1 MSGTAQGAALDRVF
15 RGGTLGADR
24 VGPIRFMPTSSR
36 FLFRFLAVALLPFAA
51 VQPLRAQ
58 NDPASRRAAIEAIY
72 PLMIQALETKNYG
85 RARNICEQAIAWEP
99 QHPLHHYNLA
109 CIEAQVGGTRL
120 PIALGELQ
128 LAVALGFDDAAHLQN
143 DPDLAPLHRDPKF
156 AAIIRNVAH
165 NASAAAAQPAI
176 VIPPAP
182 SKATAPTIAA
192 ADSSGVFEQPAPA
205 AFQDGVPVGLYL
217 MSRYFPLT
225 RTAELLA
232 WYFAPDGRVYQN
244 LRHGFSANDLAAHA
258 GPRGQARANGHQ
270 LEVRWSDGRESKA
283 GLERDGTGFIW
294 DRGIFTAI
302 GPFENPA
309 AVAGIYEG
317 DEPATGELRTL
328 PTRLELRAD
337 GSFVWTGVTLS
348 TSGSTQADANRNSRG
363 RWELRGCSLIL
374 TAENTPPLRRLALPS
389 DDEKTPIKPDR
400 MFFGGAMYRHL
411 P

>member
-1 MSGTAQGAALDRVF
+1 MSGAAHGAALDRVS

-24 VGPIRFMPTSSR
+24 VGPIRFMPAFSK
-36 FLFRFLAVALLPFAA
+36 FLFRFLAVALLPFAP
-51 VQPLRAQ
+51 VPPLRAQ

-99 QHPLHHYNLA
+99 QNPLHHYNLA
-109 CIEAQVGGTRL
+109 CIEAQVGGSRL

-128 LAVALGFDDAAHLQN
+128 LAVALGFDEAAHLQN
-143 DPDLAPLHRDPKF
+143 DPDLVPLHSDPKF
-156 AAIIRNVAH
+156 ATIIRNVAH

-182 SKATAPTIAA
+182 SQAAAPTIAA
-192 ADSSGVFEQPAPA
+192 TDGSGLFEQPAAA
-205 AFQDGVPVGLYL
+205 AFKDGVPVGLYL

-244 LRHGFSANDLAAHA
+244 LRHGFSADDLAAHA
-258 GPRGQARANGHQ
+258 GPRGQVRANGHQ
-270 LEVRWSDGRESKA
+270 LEIRWSDGKETKA
-283 GLERDGTGFIW
+283 DLERDGTGFIW

-317 DEPATGELRTL
+317 DEPTAGAPPTL

-337 GSFVWTGVTLS
+337 GTFVWTGAALS
-348 TSGSTQADANRNSRG
+348 TAGTPQAGASLNSRG

-374 TAENTPPLRRLALPS
+374 TAENAPPLRRLALPS
-389 DDEKTPIKPDR
+389 DDEKTTIKPDR